1 VRTGRNSDFSG
12 VVEFR
17 DGGFLVKRIAL
28 LAAFVALTIVPQ
40 ASAGPWIKSLADA
53 EKKAKTGNQ
62 LIFVDLFADWCGWC
76 HKMEQEVFPAQ
87 AFQNAT
93 DKMVLL
99 RLNTEDGGE
108 GTNLARQFNASS
120 LPTFLILNSAGQL
133 AGIIHGYQPANVFV
147 DLLKEQ
153 EKKYDDFQNQLKSEG
168 TLADPK
174 KRLALAKEL
183 RERFALPESEQRLS
197 KLANER
203 GLPPEIRDEAFYEL
217 ALTQLMEKH
226 LDDTMKTLQKFASFQ
241 KAGEPFERSRL
252 LMTDV
257 YIAQNN
263 WGAAADNLRTF
274 KKTYP
279 QSKFNSNVDYVL
291 PQIEQQMKMAGG
303 GKK

>member
-1 VRTGRNSDFSG
+1 M
-12 VVEFR
+12 
-17 DGGFLVKRIAL
+17 KRIAL
-28 LAAFVALTIVPQ
+28 LAAFVTLTIVPQ

-53 EKKAKTGNQ
+53 EKKAKSGDQ

-76 HKMEQEVFPAQ
+76 HRMEQEVFPSQ
-87 AFQNAT
+87 AFQSAT

-99 RLNTEDGGE
+99 RLNTEDGAD

-120 LPTFLILNSAGQL
+120 LPTFLILNGAGQL
-133 AGIIHGYQPANVFV
+133 AGIIHGYQPPSIFV

-153 EKKYDDFQNQLKSEG
+153 QKKYADFQAELKTES
-168 TLADPK
+168 TVTDPK

-183 RERFALPESEQRLS
+183 RERYALAESEQRFS

-203 GLPPEIRDEAFYEL
+203 GLPTDVRDEAFYEL
-217 ALTQLMEKH
+217 AMTQLMEKH
-226 LDDTMKTLQKFASFQ
+226 LDDTMKTIKKFGSLQKT
-241 KAGEPFERSRL
+241 GEPFERSRL

-257 YIAQNN
+257 YVQQGN
-263 WGAAADNLRTF
+263 WSAAADNLRTF

-279 QSKFNSNVDYVL
+279 QSKFVSNVDYVL
-291 PQIEQQMKMAGG
+291 PQIEQQIKMAGG

>member
-1 VRTGRNSDFSG
+1 M
-12 VVEFR
+12 VEFR

-53 EKKAKTGNQ
+53 EKKAKSSDQ

-76 HKMEQEVFPAQ
+76 HRMEQEVFPSQ
-87 AFQNAT
+87 AFQTAT

-120 LPTFLILNSAGQL
+120 LPTFLILNGAGQL
-133 AGIIHGYQPANVFV
+133 AGIIHGYQPSSVFV

-153 EKKYDDFQNQLKSEG
+153 QKKYSDFQTELKTES
-168 TLADPK
+168 TLTDPK

-183 RERFALPESEQRLS
+183 RERYALSESEQRFS

-203 GLPPEIRDEAFYEL
+203 GLPTDVRDEAFYEL
-217 ALTQLMEKH
+217 AMTQLMEKH
-226 LDDTMKTLQKFASFQ
+226 LDDTMKTIKKFASLQ

-257 YIAQNN
+257 YVQQGN
-263 WGAAADNLRTF
+263 WSAAADNLRTF

-279 QSKFNSNVDYVL
+279 QSKFVSNVDYVL
-291 PQIEQQMKMAGG
+291 PQIEQQIKMAGG